1 MSGYPERIGEAVARA
16 LARLGPAGAIAET
29 AAAWPRAVGPGIA
42 ANAWPAR
49 LGRDGTLHVN
59 VSSSAWAFE
68 LTQLEAKVRESLRER
83 LGAEAP
89 QRLRFTVGP
98 LPEGGAERVK
108 EACRE
113 VPKVSSAAAAAGERI
128 AAPIEDPE
136 LRSLVARAAAV
147 SIARFSGEAA
157 DR

>member
-1 MSGYPERIGEAVARA
+1 MSGDPERIGEAVAHV
-16 LARLGPAGAIAET
+16 LARLGPAAAIAET
-29 AAAWPRAVGPGIA
+29 VAAWPRAVGPGIA

-68 LTQLEAKVRESLRER
+68 LSHLEAGVRER
-83 LGAEAP
+83 LREWLGVDAP
-89 QRLRFTVGP
+89 RRLRFAVGP
-98 LPEGGAERVK
+98 LPERGGDRVR
-108 EACRE
+108 EARRE
-113 VPKVSSAAAAAGERI
+113 VPKVSITALAAGERI
-128 AAPIEDPE
+128 AASIEDPD

-147 SIARFSGEAA
+147 SLARFSGEAT